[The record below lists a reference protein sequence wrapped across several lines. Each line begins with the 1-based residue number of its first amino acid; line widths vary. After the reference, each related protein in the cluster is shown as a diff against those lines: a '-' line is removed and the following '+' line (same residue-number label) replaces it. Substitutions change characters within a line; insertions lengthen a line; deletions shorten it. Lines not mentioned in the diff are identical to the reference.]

1 MSRRTPPH
9 ALAPWSRRS
18 FLRSTVVGSAALAL
32 GGRARAQAPMA
43 ERRFV
48 LVILRGG
55 MDGLA
60 TVVPTGD
67 PDFSRVR
74 SRLGPEP
81 TTDAEEMVALD
92 GDFALHPALSS
103 LGPLVEAGELAAVHA
118 VATPYRDRSHFD
130 VQEVLE
136 NGTGAP
142 GGARDGWLNRALG
155 GTVGGPAMAG
165 VAIGRGVPLVL
176 RGSHE
181 VTSVDPTGV
190 NITHDPFVQEVAAL
204 WDDDP
209 LLHSGLAQGIAA
221 RELTGGE
228 EGEGQKRS
236 RRRDGAL
243 SAMATGVGAVL
254 VQGPQVA
261 VIELSGWDTHAS
273 QDRALAR
280 SLDGLGTG
288 IIALRAALGDTWQH
302 TVVCCVSEFGRTV
315 APNGTGG
322 TDHGTAGAVLL
333 AGGAVAGGRVH
344 GTWPGLAEAD
354 RLDGRD
360 LRPTTDVRAVFKG
373 LLEDHLG
380 LPRAAVARA
389 FPDSAKVSA
398 LPDLVRG

>member
-1 MSRRTPPH
+1 
-9 ALAPWSRRS
+9 
-18 FLRSTVVGSAALAL
+18 
-32 GGRARAQAPMA
+32 
-43 ERRFV
+43 
-48 LVILRGG
+48 

-67 PDFSRVR
+67 PDLARAR
-74 SRLGPEP
+74 PRLGPVPAEE
-81 TTDAEEMVALD
+81 AEEMVAL
-92 GDFALHPALSS
+92 GEGFALHPALST
-103 LGPLVEAGELAAVHA
+103 LRPLVEAGELAAVHA

-130 VQEVLE
+130 VQDVLE
-136 NGTGAP
+136 NGTEAP

-165 VAIGRGVPLVL
+165 VAIGRDVPLVL
-176 RGSHE
+176 RGAHQ
-181 VTSVDPTGV
+181 VTSVDPTGAD
-190 NITHDPFVQEVAAL
+190 ISHDPFVQEVAAL

-221 RELTGGE
+221 RELTGGA
-228 EGEGQKRS
+228 GGDGQKRS

-243 SAMATGVGAVL
+243 MAMASGVGAVL
-254 VQGPQVA
+254 AQGPQVA
-261 VIELSGWDTHAS
+261 VIELSGWDTHAG
-273 QDRALAR
+273 QDRGLAR
-280 SLDGLGTG
+280 SLDGLGSG
-288 IIALRAALGDTWQH
+288 LVALRAALGETWRH

-315 APNGTGG
+315 ASNGTGG

-344 GTWPGLAEAD
+344 GTWPGLAEAH

-373 LLEDHLG
+373 LLEDHLA

-389 FPDSAKVSA
+389 FPGSEAVRP